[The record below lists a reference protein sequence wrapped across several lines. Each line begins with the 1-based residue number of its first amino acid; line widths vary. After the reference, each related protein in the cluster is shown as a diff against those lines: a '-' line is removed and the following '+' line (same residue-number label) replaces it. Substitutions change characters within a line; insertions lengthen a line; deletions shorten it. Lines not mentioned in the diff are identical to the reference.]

1 MTEVGVKNCGR
12 ACWAKIPKSIVSTR
26 CILRTI
32 ERTHGNSEGILEKV
46 NAESERLIIRVFKF
60 IGNLKHAPRAPRA
73 RARTTNSV

>member
-1 MTEVGVKNCGR
+1 MTEVGVKNCGC

-46 NAESERLIIRVFKF
+46 NAESEESAESTRNTR
-60 IGNLKHAPRAPRA
+60 RAPA
-73 RARTTNSV
+73 RAHVLLWYI